1 LGEKFPMIE
10 LMGLARKFNGVTAVE
25 DLTFSVGRGE
35 IFGLLGPNGA
45 GKTTTVRMLCCLISP
60 TSGKALVGGHEIGRD
75 SMRIREITGL
85 LPENPGLYPE
95 LSAYKNLDFY
105 ASLYGVPEGRRRENI
120 RRMLEMVGL
129 WNKRDEPVGTF
140 SKGMQQKI
148 AIVRAMIHEPQVLF
162 LDEPTAS
169 LSPDAAK
176 VVREFILELKRER
189 RTIFLCTHNLYEA
202 ERLCDRVAILN
213 TRLLAIGSPA
223 ELGRRFGRAR
233 TEVLLERLNKRI
245 ADAVKRLRTVRSVEV
260 DGSRLLVETD
270 DPDTANPS
278 IVEAIVRAGGRIKY
292 VTRPPNVLEEVY
304 LKLVGK
310 DEER

>member
-1 LGEKFPMIE
+1 
-10 LMGLARKFNGVTAVE
+10 
-25 DLTFSVGRGE
+25 
-35 IFGLLGPNGA
+35 
-45 GKTTTVRMLCCLISP
+45 MLCCLISP

-105 ASLYGVPEGRRRENI
+105 ARLYGVPEGRRRENI

-148 AIVRAMIHEPQVLF
+148 AIVRAMVHEPQVLF